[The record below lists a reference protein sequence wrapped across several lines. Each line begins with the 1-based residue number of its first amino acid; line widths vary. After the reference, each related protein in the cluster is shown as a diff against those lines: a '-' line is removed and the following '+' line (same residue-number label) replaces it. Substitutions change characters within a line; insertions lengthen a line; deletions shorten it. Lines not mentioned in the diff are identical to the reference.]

1 MFRLSR
7 FAGYVKNNMP
17 FEAVYNLPQLS
28 NEEAWHVAPF
38 VNSQPRPAI
47 NLTKDWPDIS
57 KKPIDHPFGPIKE

>member
-1 MFRLSR
+1 
-7 FAGYVKNNMP
+7 MP